1 MYDGLD
7 DEIQV
12 CLENARR
19 ARLNDLKASKSPN
32 DAMMALLEK
41 EYTDSEMELLDDGQE
56 YDQLA
61 MTQTVY
67 EEQLGSDSEPK
78 NDSAIYAA
86 IAFPAI
92 AGLVLGAI
100 CWKKR
105 AALKRLA
112 QEETDDYIAI

>member
-1 MYDGLD
+1 MYNGLD

-19 ARLNDLKASKSPN
+19 ARLNDLMASKNPN

-41 EYTDSEMELLDDGQE
+41 EYTDSDMELLDDDQE

-67 EEQLGSDSEPK
+67 DEQLGSGSEPR
-78 NDSAIYAA
+78 NDTAIYAA

-92 AGLVLGAI
+92 AGLVLGAV
-100 CWKKR
+100 CWRKR
-105 AALKRLA
+105 ASFKRQA